1 MAGLNTN
8 VDIGSKLSA
17 LADAWDEFSDR
28 DFARAVQFSLTGV
41 GIDAVNR
48 WRRAAPSLF
57 DRPTNW
63 TLKGV
68 RYDVDRATLASIQTA
83 DEASARVYVLP
94 DQSSVLKFGFGESHR
109 HVGIEAWFSSQDK
122 I

>member
-8 VDIGSKLSA
+8 VDIGTKLAS
-17 LADAWDEFSDR
+17 LAGAWEEFSDR
-28 DFARAVQFSLTGV
+28 NFARALQISQTGV

-57 DRPTNW
+57 DRPTDS

-68 RYDVDRATLASIQTA
+68 RCDVDRAAFAAIQTA
-83 DEASARVYVLP
+83 DEASARIYVLP
-94 DQSSVLKFGFGESHR
+94 DQSSVLKFGLGEGHR
-109 HVGIEAWFSSQDK
+109 AAGDVGI
-122 I
+122 